1 MAAMADIVLAD
12 GQASPANHTFVPV
25 SNVNGIFTWEE
36 LNADASVGNR
46 RLTASLR
53 RATSQNPNY
62 KAELKVWNPQLEVTS
77 PSTATGYQPAPKV
90 AYALSAI
97 ITVVIPE
104 RSATANR
111 KDETAFMANLLAN
124 SQIKS
129 ILNDLVT
136 PN

>member
-1 MAAMADIVLAD
+1 MPAMADIVLAD

-25 SNVNGIFTWEE
+25 SNENGIYTWEE
-36 LNADASVGNR
+36 LNADAAIGNR

-53 RATSQNPNY
+53 RATSKNPNF
-62 KAELKVWNPQLEVTS
+62 KAEIKVWNPKLEVTS
-77 PSTATGYQPAPKV
+77 PSTMTGYQPAPKV
-90 AYALSAI
+90 AYAVSAI
-97 ITVVIPE
+97 INVVIPE
-104 RSATANR
+104 RSALADR
-111 KDETAFMANLLAN
+111 KDETAFMANLLGN